1 VTDAARVSAV
11 VTAFNC
17 ERYLAEA
24 IESALDQT
32 LPPFEVVV
40 VDDGSTDGTQAVA
53 RGYPIR
59 LEAQAHAGIGTAR
72 NRGVEAAGGEWVAFL
87 DGDDRWPA
95 ERLDCLVAAV
105 ASDAELDI
113 VFGHVEEFQSGPVP
127 AGAPAPRRLPGY
139 LPSAAL
145 IRRRVFENVGPFR
158 TDLRTG
164 EFVDWYL
171 RALEVGCRSV
181 LLPEVT
187 LERRLHAANLSRRR
201 EVWAD
206 YARIVKASLDR
217 RRASRDPSDT
227 NRAAC

>member
-1 VTDAARVSAV
+1 VTDSPRVSAV

-24 IESALDQT
+24 IESALGQT
-32 LPPFEVVV
+32 LPPSEVVV
-40 VDDGSTDGTQAVA
+40 VDDGSTDETRAVA
-53 RGYPIR
+53 GRYPVR
-59 LEAQAHAGIGTAR
+59 LVEQAHAGIGAAR
-72 NRGVEAAGGEWVAFL
+72 NRGVEATGGEWVAFL
-87 DGDDRWPA
+87 DGDDRWPPG
-95 ERLDCLVAAV
+95 RLDRLVAAITT
-105 ASDAELDI
+105 DPELDV
-113 VFGHVEEFQSGPVP
+113 VFGHVEEFLSASAPP
-127 AGAPAPRRLPGY
+127 GASAPRRLPGY

-145 IRRRVFENVGPFR
+145 VRRQLFQHVGPFR

-164 EFVDWYL
+164 EFVDWYM
-171 RALEVGCRSV
+171 RALELGCRSV
-181 LLPEVT
+181 LLADVT

-217 RRASRDPSDT
+217 RRASSDPPDR